1 MRLRHLW
8 AEQKLSTGF
17 LRILVRHSHSSP
29 DHLLGKDPPWS
40 SVYQKC
46 NQPSRSSSQPW
57 TFEISDLTYHSGA
70 CIQGQKGPSKMFDVC
85 RVLLF
90 ENPLLGVGQR
100 MINHMSA
107 GSVSLMVVNKILH
120 YAQKQNRRGKRAE
133 CRAIN
138 IFFQKVAANR
148 KTSIFLPKN
157 VKKNSQHA
165 QLLLRVHLWVHKIF
179 ICA

>member
-70 CIQGQKGPSKMFDVC
+70 CIQGQKGPSKKCFIEIFF
-85 RVLLF
+85 LLSK
-90 ENPLLGVGQR
+90 NPSLEVGQ
-100 MINHMSA
+100 MMKTTFLSA
-107 GSVSLMVVNKILH
+107 CSVGVMVVNKILN
-120 YAQKQNRRGKRAE
+120 YAQKQNRRCKRADF
-133 CRAIN
+133 RAK
-138 IFFQKVAANR
+138 IFFSKKLLQIAKQAL
-148 KTSIFLPKN
+148 FLPKIEN
-157 VKKNSQHA
+157 ILFRMLSWY
-165 QLLLRVHLWVHKIF
+165 LEW
-179 ICA
+179 